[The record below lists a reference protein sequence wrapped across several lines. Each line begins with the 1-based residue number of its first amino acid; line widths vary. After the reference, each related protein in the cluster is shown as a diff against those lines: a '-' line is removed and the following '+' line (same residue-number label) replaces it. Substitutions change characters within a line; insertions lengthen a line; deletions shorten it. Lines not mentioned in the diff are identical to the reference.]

1 MSVSRS
7 AATAAYVLWGLFWGT
22 SFLFMSW
29 STDLIS
35 PARTTLLRVVF
46 ALVPVTLLATLT
58 RARAWWHRH
67 SESRG

>member
-1 MSVSRS
+1 
-7 AATAAYVLWGLFWGT
+7 
-22 SFLFMSW
+22 MSW

-46 ALVPVTLLATLT
+46 ALVPVALLATLT